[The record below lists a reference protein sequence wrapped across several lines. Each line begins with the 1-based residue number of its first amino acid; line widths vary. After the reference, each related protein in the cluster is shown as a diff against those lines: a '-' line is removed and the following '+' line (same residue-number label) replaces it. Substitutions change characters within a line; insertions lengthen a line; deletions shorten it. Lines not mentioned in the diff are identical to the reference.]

1 MSQATSGSTSERVP
15 LSRDRVLAGAITV
28 ADAGG
33 IGALTIRTLAQELGV
48 KPMSVYH
55 YVANKDEIID
65 GIVDLVYAEIDLPVP
80 GGDWRTE
87 MRRRANSA
95 RRVLAN
101 HPWAT
106 PLLQSRLNPGPATL
120 RHHNAFIGTLRAAGF
135 SVALTAHAFA
145 LIDSY
150 VFGFALSENALPI
163 HGPDSVADT
172 AASMMHFF
180 DAEAYPA
187 LLEFTM
193 EHIMRPDYDFGEE
206 FAYGLDLI
214 LDGLAPVTA
223 RQWRRTS
230 RPASE
235 QTSKGRESTIG
246 NAQRV
251 MTARIG
257 GGTFLHGSG
266 DAHSLN
272 PRAA

>member
-1 MSQATSGSTSERVP
+1 MSEPTSGSTKERVS
-15 LSRDRVLAGAITV
+15 LNRDRVLAGAITV

-33 IGALTIRTLAQELGV
+33 IVALTIRTLAQELGV

-80 GGDWRTE
+80 GCDWQTE
-87 MRRRANSA
+87 MRRRAHSA
-95 RRVLAN
+95 RQVLAN

-120 RHHNAFIGTLRAAGF
+120 RHHNAFIATLRAAGF
-135 SVALTAHAFA
+135 SVELTAHAFA

-180 DAEAYPA
+180 DAEAYPS

-206 FAYGLDLI
+206 FDYGLELI
-214 LDGLAPVTA
+214 LDGLTRSLTDNGGAP
-223 RQWRRTS
+223 
-230 RPASE
+230 RP
-235 QTSKGRESTIG
+235 R
-246 NAQRV
+246 
-251 MTARIG
+251 
-257 GGTFLHGSG
+257 GTPTHDSG
-266 DAHSLN
+266 PPWIATPSV
-272 PRAA
+272 

>member
-1 MSQATSGSTSERVP
+1 MSKSFGGDTQVRVP
-15 LSRDRVLAGAITV
+15 LSRDRVLTGAITV

-48 KPMSVYH
+48 KPMSMYH

-65 GIVDLVYAEIDLPVP
+65 GIVDLVYGEIDLPVP
-80 GGDWRTE
+80 GEDWRTQ
-87 MRRRANSA
+87 MRLRARSA

-106 PLLQSRLNPGPATL
+106 PLLQSRLQPGPATL
-120 RHHNAFIGTLRAAGF
+120 RHHNAFFATLCAAGF
-135 SVALTAHAFA
+135 SVGLTAHAFA

-251 MTARIG
+251 MTA
-257 GGTFLHGSG
+257 
-266 DAHSLN
+266 
-272 PRAA
+272 

>member
-1 MSQATSGSTSERVP
+1 MSQPTSGSTKERVS

-33 IGALTIRTLAQELGV
+33 IGALTIRTLAQELGA

-87 MRRRANSA
+87 MRRRAKSA

-120 RHHNAFIGTLRAAGF
+120 RHHNAFIATLRAAGF
-135 SVALTAHAFA
+135 SVELTAHAFA

-150 VFGFALSENALPI
+150 IFGFALSENALPI
-163 HGPDSVADT
+163 HGPESVADT
-172 AASMMHFF
+172 AESMMHFF
-180 DAEAYPA
+180 DAEAYPS

-206 FAYGLDLI
+206 FEYGLDLI
-214 LDGLAPVTA
+214 LDGLARSLPD
-223 RQWRRTS
+223 
-230 RPASE
+230 
-235 QTSKGRESTIG
+235 
-246 NAQRV
+246 N
-251 MTARIG
+251 
-257 GGTFLHGSG
+257 SG
-266 DAHSLN
+266 A
-272 PRAA
+272 PRARRPSKPAKVVKARSGTPSG

>member
-1 MSQATSGSTSERVP
+1 MSQPTSGSTKERVP
-15 LSRDRVLAGAITV
+15 LSRDRVLTGAITV

-33 IGALTIRTLAQELGV
+33 IGALTIRTLAAELGA

-65 GIVDLVYAEIDLPVP
+65 GIVDLVFAEIDLPVP
-80 GGDWRTE
+80 GGDWRSE
-87 MRRRANSA
+87 MLRRANSA

-120 RHHNAFIGTLRAAGF
+120 RHHNAFIATLRAAGF
-135 SVALTAHAFA
+135 SVELTAHAFA

-206 FAYGLDLI
+206 FEYGLDLI
-214 LDGLAPVTA
+214 LDGLARSLPDNGGASRA
-223 RQWRRTS
+223 R
-230 RPASE
+230 RP
-235 QTSKGRESTIG
+235 SKPSK
-246 NAQRV
+246 AV
-251 MTARIG
+251 KARA
-257 GGTFLHGSG
+257 GTPSG
-266 DAHSLN
+266 
-272 PRAA
+272 

>member
-1 MSQATSGSTSERVP
+1 MVKPVSGSTKERVP
-15 LSRDRVLAGAITV
+15 LSRDRVLAGAIKV

-33 IGALTIRTLAQELGV
+33 IGALTIRSLAQELGV

-55 YVANKDEIID
+55 YVTNKDEIID
-65 GIVDLVYAEIDLPVP
+65 SIVDLVYSEIDLPVP

-95 RRVLAN
+95 RRVLAS

-106 PLLQSRLNPGPATL
+106 ALLQSRLNPGPATL
-120 RHHNAFIGTLRAAGF
+120 RHHNAFIATLRTAGF
-135 SVALTAHAFA
+135 SVELTAHAFA

-172 AASMMHFF
+172 AASMMQFF
-180 DAEAYPA
+180 DAEAYPS

-206 FAYGLDLI
+206 FPYGLTVI
-214 LDGLAPVTA
+214 LDALAKSLPDNGGARPDQPPIKPSKPAKARAGTPV
-223 RQWRRTS
+223 
-230 RPASE
+230 
-235 QTSKGRESTIG
+235 G
-246 NAQRV
+246 
-251 MTARIG
+251 
-257 GGTFLHGSG
+257 
-266 DAHSLN
+266 
-272 PRAA
+272 